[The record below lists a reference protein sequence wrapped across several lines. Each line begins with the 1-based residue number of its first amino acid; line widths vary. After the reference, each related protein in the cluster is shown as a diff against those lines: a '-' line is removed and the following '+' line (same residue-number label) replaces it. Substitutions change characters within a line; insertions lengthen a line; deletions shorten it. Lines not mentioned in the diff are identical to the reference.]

1 MPARSQPP
9 EETSETEAESTHRRS
24 HREKKQ
30 ERKALEALA
39 QRLQS
44 LRPHELD
51 ALGLDDDLRAAIDEL
66 KALSGSAR
74 NRQAKLVHGLLR
86 RSDLEAIEQRLD
98 RGMGSSYAPGAVA
111 EAGVSEQWLE
121 RLLAE
126 GDPAIQA
133 LVEVQPEADRRQ
145 LRQLVRTA
153 SRTPESAATRRAKRA
168 LRAVIQELVG

>member
-1 MPARSQPP
+1 MSPRSRTP
-9 EETSETEAESTHRRS
+9 EETSEVEAESTHRRS

-39 QRLQS
+39 QRLAS

-51 ALGLDDDLRAAIDEL
+51 ALGLDEDLRAALDEL
-66 KALSGSAR
+66 GSLSGSAR

-86 RSDLEAIEQRLD
+86 RGDLEAIEQSLD
-98 RGMGSSYAPGAVA
+98 RGMGSSYAPGRAD
-111 EAGVSEQWLE
+111 EAGVSEQWLA

-133 LVEVQPEADRRQ
+133 LVETQPEADRRQ

-153 SRTPESAATRRAKRA
+153 SRTPESAATRRARRA
-168 LRAVIQELVG
+168 LRALIDELVG